1 MSDVVVFLPLNDADG
16 ARNLSDFI
24 SFARDELTLFEDQ
37 GGFSTDIWEYTKGP
51 KKTVVPFSQVKMGKR
66 NTGQRDHTPFEQPF
80 MDFAKAYIR
89 AFLSKNLTTAIIKN
103 INALRYVYAALEEVH
118 GQPDILKLDGI
129 VQGKVV
135 ELISENA
142 RMGSA
147 VLYRLGQALEKLYD
161 DVRENKIV
169 IDLPIWRNPWNRPRE
184 RSMGTS
190 DKDKKWQE
198 ERCPSMHEMMCVMD
212 AFNRAETVP
221 DKYVTSLFIMLIFA
235 PGRVSE
241 LNYLTHDCLT
251 IEEYEESG
259 ETKRRLGV
267 RWHSAKGYGEIVKWV
282 PRVMEPVV
290 ETAVGRLREIS
301 EEPRKAAAFY
311 NDNEGGFY
319 VHEQCLTSGTFSQCE
334 PLNGYQINAALG
346 LTALQST
353 SDAQLNNTKNIPKT
367 IALGH
372 TPRSPELN
380 KQFWDHVADKEN
392 ITYEDLGDLARRV
405 LPRDFPKVTG
415 TKVKLQDSLVVTWE
429 FATNR
434 QFKTRPYK
442 LVVPTLGSELVNHA
456 LASRP
461 NKSGGR
467 SASIFDTF
475 DLKNEDGSEVRLTSH
490 QLRVWLSTN
499 AERGNM
505 ESLELAQWAGRL
517 RINDNRHYDL
527 RTPAEREQREREVL
541 DLLPASQSALQQA
554 KLNGPVSY
562 EALGHKDR
570 LGMAE
575 ITKWG
580 FCEHDFAMEPCTKGA
595 SCLTCKEHCIVKGL
609 TDNLEKIRV
618 EEELV
623 EAEFDRA
630 REAEGLNYFGAS
642 RWVDHFGYRLALI
655 RTQRLKLEAPE
666 TPEGS
671 IVRIPREYDTSQ
683 TKRALQNAGYETE
696 IADFPDEKLSE
707 GYLRGLLSLS
717 LIHI

>member
-1 MSDVVVFLPLNDADG
+1 MSKVVVFIPQNDTDG
-16 ARNLSDFI
+16 ARNLRDFV

-37 GGFSTDIWEYTKGP
+37 GGFLVDKWEYKSGIH
-51 KKTVVPFSQVKMGKR
+51 KTSVQFSQAKMQKR
-66 NTGQRDHTPFEQPF
+66 NLGQRENVPFEQPF

-89 AFLSKNLTTAIIKN
+89 THLTKRLTTAITKN
-103 INALRYVYAALEEVH
+103 INALRYVYAALVEIH
-118 GQPDILKLDGI
+118 GIPDILKLDGI
-129 VQGKVV
+129 VQGKAV
-135 ELISENA
+135 ELIEANG
-142 RMGSA
+142 RMGPA
-147 VLYRLGQALEKLYD
+147 ALYRFGQALEKLYD
-161 DVRENKIV
+161 DVRVNKIV
-169 IDLPIWRNPWNRPRE
+169 IDLPIWRNPWSRPRE

-190 DKDKKWQE
+190 EKDKKWQE

-221 DKYVTSLFIMLIFA
+221 DKYATSLIIMLIFA

-241 LNYLTHDCLT
+241 LNHLTHDCLT

-259 ETKRRLGV
+259 ETKRRMGV
-267 RWHSAKGYGEIVKWV
+267 RWHSAKGYGETVKWV
-282 PRVMEPVV
+282 PKVMEPVV
-290 ETAVGRLREIS
+290 EMAIGRLREIS

-311 NDNEGGFY
+311 NENESGFF
-319 VHEQCLTSGTFSQCE
+319 VHERCLTSSDFNQCG

-346 LTALQST
+346 LTAPPKV
-353 SDAQLNNTKNIPKT
+353 SDASLKNTENIPKS
-367 IALGH
+367 IALG
-372 TPRSPELN
+372 TNFGSPELN
-380 KQFWDHVADKEN
+380 KHFWDHVVGQES
-392 ITYEDLGDLARRV
+392 ITYEDLGDLARRM
-405 LPRDFPKVTG
+405 LPRDFPNISG
-415 TKVKLQDSLVVTWE
+415 TQIKLKDSLVVTWE

-434 QFKTRPYK
+434 QYKTRPYK
-442 LVVPTLGSELVNHA
+442 LVVPTFASEFVNHA
-456 LASRP
+456 LARRH

-467 SASIFDTF
+467 SASIFDIF

-517 RINDNRHYDL
+517 RIDDNRHYDL
-527 RTPAEREQREREVL
+527 RTPAEREQQEREVL

-580 FCEHDFAMEPCTKGA
+580 FCEHDFAMEPCTKGGN
-595 SCLTCKEHCIVKGL
+595 CLTCKEHCVIKGL
-609 TDNLEKIRV
+609 SDNLEKIRL
-618 EEELV
+618 EEKLV

-642 RWVDHFGYRLALI
+642 RWVDHLGYRLALI
-655 RTQRLKLEAPE
+655 RTQRLRLEDPE

-671 IVRIPREYDTSQ
+671 IIRIPDEYDTSQ

-696 IADFPDEKLSE
+696 IVDLADEKLSDD
-707 GYLRGLLSLS
+707 YLRGLLS
-717 LIHI
+717 I